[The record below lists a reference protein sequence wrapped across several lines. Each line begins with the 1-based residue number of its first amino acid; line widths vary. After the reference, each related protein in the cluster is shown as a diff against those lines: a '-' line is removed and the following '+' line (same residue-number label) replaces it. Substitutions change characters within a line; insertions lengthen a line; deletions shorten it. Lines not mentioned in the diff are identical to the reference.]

1 MFVHNASDW
10 VTMRNISV
18 SANYEN
24 QLTWTNKVVEE
35 NDKLTQRRHSKPTK
49 WHLFLNSNNQLA
61 EESSLYESIVVQLNS
76 TAYNMGHNNHLGGV
90 LIHSTQTMSI
100 CQLALYQRSLANEI
114 PRKELYESI
123 LRLLRI
129 PASMTAR

>member
-1 MFVHNASDW
+1 MS
-10 VTMRNISV
+10 
-18 SANYEN
+18 
-24 QLTWTNKVVEE
+24 
-35 NDKLTQRRHSKPTK
+35 TK

-123 LRLLRI
+123 LRFLRI
-129 PASMTAR
+129 PASMTAL